1 MFQIALD
8 PSLNLSAEQFAA
20 AWNADPE
27 ARTIGEAE
35 TAAAISKD
43 FLDPATTMLLIG
55 AVVGVGV
62 NVLSAAIYD
71 FLKKRLSP
79 DQKPVVV
86 IQKENGEETII
97 VYIDRS

>member
-8 PSLNLSAEQFAA
+8 PSLNLSADQFAT

-27 ARTIGEAE
+27 ARAKGEAK
-35 TAAAISKD
+35 TDLGSPKG
-43 FLDPATTMLLIG
+43 FLDPTLATLLIG
-55 AVVGVGV
+55 AAVGVTV

-71 FLKKRLSP
+71 FLKTRLSP

-86 IQKENGEETII
+86 VQHINGEETII
-97 VYIDRS
+97 VYLERP